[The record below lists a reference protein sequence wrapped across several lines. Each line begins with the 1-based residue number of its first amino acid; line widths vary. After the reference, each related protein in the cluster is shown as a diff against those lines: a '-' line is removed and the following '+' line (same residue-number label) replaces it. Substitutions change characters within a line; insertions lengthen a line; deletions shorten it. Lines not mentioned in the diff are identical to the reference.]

1 MGAEK
6 EKGGIFML
14 AIVFKAAYIIDIV
27 LLIAMIIWAIVD
39 AKRGFITCFFSF
51 ISTIVAI
58 IVVAVF
64 SKSIINWTNG
74 LFGLED
80 LLAKGLGNWL
90 GGMEIFTYDIS
101 QEGIFEY
108 IETLSLPG
116 FLKTAVNDEI
126 TAIYETNGWEI
137 AAGTTLGQFVGA
149 EIAGYLISI
158 ICAVVIFFLVKL
170 IMLILRGIF
179 NNIAESVP
187 VFQKLNTIF
196 GMIVGILKTLFFACL
211 ILAILSLIPSE
222 GMTNFFNETL
232 VVNVFYN
239 HNPVMALLQSFFS

>member
-1 MGAEK
+1 
-6 EKGGIFML
+6 ML
-14 AIVFKAAYIIDIV
+14 AVVFKAAYIIDII
-27 LLIAMIIWAIVD
+27 LLIGVIIWAIVD

-51 ISTIVAI
+51 VSTIVAI
-58 IVVAVF
+58 LVVSIF
-64 SKSIINWTNG
+64 SKSIIAGTNG
-74 LFGLED
+74 LFGLEG
-80 LLAKGLGNWL
+80 LLGKGLGNWL
-90 GGMEIFTYDIS
+90 GGVEIFNYDIS

-116 FLKTAVNDEI
+116 FLKTAVSDEI
-126 TAIYETNGWEI
+126 KLIYETNGWDTI

-149 EIAGYLISI
+149 EIAGYLVSI

-179 NNIAESVP
+179 NKIAESVP
-187 VFQKLNTIF
+187 LFQKLNVVF
-196 GMIVGILKTLFFACL
+196 GMLVGILKTLFFACL

-222 GMTNFFNETL
+222 GMTNFFNDTL
-232 VVNVFYN
+232 VVKVLYN